1 MQAKELPRTVVEVQE
16 VAQRKPKPV
25 LEGLRFGSVFADHML
40 TMGWTEAAGWEA
52 PKIVPHGPLSLQPGA
67 TVLQYAQTVFEGMK
81 AVRGKDDKVRLF
93 RPRHNAAR
101 MNVSAA
107 RACLPEV
114 VGLSW
119 EFRMF
124 LEHLC

>member
-1 MQAKELPRTVVEVQE
+1 MVEVQE
-16 VAQRKPKPV
+16 VTKRKPKPA
-25 LEGLRFGSVFADHML
+25 LEGLSFGSVFADHMF

-52 PKIVPHGPLSLQPGA
+52 PRIVPHGPLSLQPGA